1 MYMRDW
7 LIGFIVVIVVSLL
20 DFITHKLEN
29 ISLFF
34 LELIVSKI
42 GIISEIFGRIYQ
54 QGYLVLEISLWGGLK
69 LTVQF
74 L

>member
-7 LIGFIVVIVVSLL
+7 LIGFIVIVVTLL

>member
-7 LIGFIVVIVVSLL
+7 LIGFIVVIVVTLL
-20 DFITHKLEN
+20 DFITHRLEN

-34 LELIVSKI
+34 LESIVSKI
-42 GIISEIFGRIYQ
+42 GIISEIFVRIYQ
-54 QGYLVLEISLWGGLK
+54 QGYLVLEISLWGSLE
-69 LTVQF
+69 LTVKF